1 MKMPQP
7 DAGVI
12 ARRDE
17 IIEAM
22 QAIVSGEGVITDEE

>member
-1 MKMPQP
+1 MQMPEP

-12 ARRDE
+12 ASRAE

-22 QAIVSGEGVITDEE
+22 KGIVSGEGVIAET